1 MMKKLKIKNLSWKWR
16 RVQKGS
22 PRLTCGKGAVLHC
35 VSVNTLWVIK
45 MTHYYTCTYS
55 EKHTHT
61 QMRTSTYTI
70 LEDAEYSWQT
80 ESVLVS
86 QLQPSV
92 GFEDSPSSQL
102 DKGLTS
108 SPTYYFLPSR
118 WSCNY
123 LRMRSLT
130 MRKRRPEIQG
140 EESENMDFLLQH
152 TENGF
157 RKLEIIP
164 RKRQLTYFT
173 MCVKYHMYLPTI
185 KGSGNDH

>member
-1 MMKKLKIKNLSWKWR
+1 MKKGT
-16 RVQKGS
+16 KGQPKTYLWQRGCPS
-22 PRLTCGKGAVLHC
+22 LC
-35 VSVNTLWVIK
+35 VSKHTVSDKNDTLLHMHILR
-45 MTHYYTCTYS
+45 
-55 EKHTHT
+55 ETHT

-140 EESENMDFLLQH
+140 EKKVRTWTFSCNTQRTDSENLKSFQGRD
-152 TENGF
+152 
-157 RKLEIIP
+157 
-164 RKRQLTYFT
+164 
-173 MCVKYHMYLPTI
+173 
-185 KGSGNDH
+185 S

>member
-1 MMKKLKIKNLSWKWR
+1 MKKGT
-16 RVQKGS
+16 KGQPKTYLWQRGCPS
-22 PRLTCGKGAVLHC
+22 LC
-35 VSVNTLWVIK
+35 VSKHTVSDKNDTLLHMHILR
-45 MTHYYTCTYS
+45 
-55 EKHTHT
+55 ETHT

-140 EESENMDFLLQH
+140 EKSEYMDFLLQH

-185 KGSGNDH
+185 KGSGTDH